1 MDSHNTISIDEVK
14 FLKTSKKLL
23 NTLSTEHKVEL
34 KLSQMQEMLAQ
45 CLGFRN
51 LHELQQNFNRSTTLE
66 NTNSEAMTIQK
77 RELISSIRK
86 PDIFDNIEIE
96 QAVQIVYNL
105 MDSSGGGD
113 MWRSRAISLLIS
125 VLKALIHMRDNKEL
139 VLDAETIREYMILDN
154 ILKLYKTRRD
164 FPDSIRRD
172 LRAYLTSLPGF
183 QESAPKQN
191 DTVLEQHG
199 YLQMQFLGA
208 LNRLKDIESNNFII
222 ADNDWFIYDT
232 KERIVSTSMGKEK
245 QTTTETYQIFTI
257 NPLLRDFDFI
267 EDSWLSMNEYEDW
280 VANLFH
286 KRKLKEIRVSDLLV
300 YVTTIISPH
309 RRNTMY
315 LVLNSILDNYSIA
328 SQISAQ
334 ITKKLKLTR

>member
-1 MDSHNTISIDEVK
+1 MNNHNTVSVDEVK
-14 FLKTSKKLL
+14 FLKTSKKLV
-23 NTLSTEHKVEL
+23 NTLLTEHKLEL

-45 CLGFRN
+45 SLGFRN
-51 LHELQQNFNRSTTLE
+51 LHELQQTFNRS
-66 NTNSEAMTIQK
+66 NNVSDNVIQPK
-77 RELISSIRK
+77 PIIDSIKK
-86 PDIFDNIEIE
+86 PDIFYNIEVE
-96 QAVQIVYNL
+96 QAVQIVLNL

-113 MWRSRAISLLIS
+113 MWRSRAISLLIC
-125 VLKALIHMRDNKEL
+125 VVKALIYMRDQKEL
-139 VLDAETIREYMILDN
+139 VLDAEAIREYLIFDN
-154 ILKLYKTRRD
+154 LVKLYKVRRD

-183 QESAPKQN
+183 QESAPKQS
-191 DTVLEQHG
+191 DTVMEQHG
-199 YLQMQFLGA
+199 YLQMQFLSA
-208 LNRLKDIESNNFII
+208 LNRLKDIENNNFII
-222 ADNDWFIYDT
+222 ADNDWFVYDT
-232 KERIVSTSMGKEK
+232 KERIVKTAVGKESH
-245 QTTTETYQIFTI
+245 TTTETYQIFTI

-286 KRKLKEIRVSDLLV
+286 KNKLKEIRVSDLLV

-315 LVLNSILDNYSIA
+315 LVLNSILNNYSIA

-334 ITKKLKLTR
+334 ITKKLKLIS